1 MYHLYSV
8 IDGFKVTL
16 GSLPLQLGML
26 LTLLIMVPV
35 PKIDGHFD
43 WDAMFYKLYLV
54 FVHAVL
60 FLQIT
65 INHYYA
71 MEIPMLSASTNVV
84 LMCLQVFTQIK
95 TSVNWIFT
103 DHDQAWH
110 DAR

>member
-43 WDAMFYKLYLV
+43 WDAMFYKFYLV